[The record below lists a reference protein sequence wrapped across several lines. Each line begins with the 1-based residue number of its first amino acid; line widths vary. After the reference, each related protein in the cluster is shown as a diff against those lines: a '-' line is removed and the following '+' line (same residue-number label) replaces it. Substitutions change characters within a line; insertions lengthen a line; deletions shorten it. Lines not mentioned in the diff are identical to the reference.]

1 MAQASDQIRSEIGDT
16 RERLGETVDALAYKA
31 NVPQRTKNW
40 LGEKKD
46 AVASAVGGHTPDGE
60 EVGQQMRGMKR
71 TAERNPLGLAIAGAA
86 AGFLAGLLAPSTRVE
101 DEHIGPMADE
111 VKSTAADAGREAIER
126 GKEVARE
133 SGEAAV
139 ETAKERGREES
150 QELSSSLQ
158 DQVQDAASS
167 VGETS
172 PETTPPTTSRS
183 V

>member
-1 MAQASDQIRSEIGDT
+1 MAQASDQLRDEIGET

-31 NVPQRTKNW
+31 NVPKRTKNW

-46 AVASAVGGHTPDGE
+46 AMTGAVSGHTPDGQ
-60 EVGQQMRGMKR
+60 EVKHQMRGVKR

-86 AGFLAGLLAPSTRVE
+86 AGFLAGLLTPSTRVE
-101 DEHIGPMADE
+101 DEKLGPMADE
-111 VKSTAADAGREAIER
+111 VKSTAADAGREALER

-133 SGEAAV
+133 SGQAAM

-158 DQVQDAASS
+158 DKAQEVTGSQ
-167 VGETS
+167 ETIV
-172 PETTPPTTSRS
+172 ETTPTTTSRS

>member
-1 MAQASDQIRSEIGDT
+1 MAQASDQIRGDIEDT

-31 NVPQRTKNW
+31 NVPERTKNW

-46 AVASAVGGHTPDGE
+46 AVTSAVGGHTPDGR
-60 EVGQQMRGMKR
+60 EVKQHARGLKR

-86 AGFLAGLLAPSTRVE
+86 AGFLAGLLTPSTRVE
-101 DEHIGPMADE
+101 DERIGPMADE
-111 VKSTAADAGREAIER
+111 VKSTAADAGREALER

-133 SGEAAV
+133 SGQAAV
-139 ETAKERGREES
+139 DTAKERGREES

-158 DQVQDAASS
+158 DKAHEAAGSTT
-167 VGETS
+167 ETS
-172 PETTPPTTSRS
+172 PETTPTTRSRS

>member
-1 MAQASDQIRSEIGDT
+1 MAQASDEIRSEIGDT

-46 AVASAVGGHTPDGE
+46 AVASAVGGHAPDGQ

-86 AGFLAGLLAPSTRVE
+86 AGFLAGLLTPSTRVE
-101 DEHIGPMADE
+101 DEKLGPMADE
-111 VKSTAADAGREAIER
+111 VKSTAADAGREALER

-133 SGEAAV
+133 SGQAAM

-150 QELSSSLQ
+150 EELSSSLQ
-158 DQVQDAASS
+158 EKAQDVTGSQ
-167 VGETS
+167 ETKA
-172 PETTPPTTSRS
+172 ETTPTTTSRS

>member
-1 MAQASDQIRSEIGDT
+1 MAQASDQIRSEIGET

-31 NVPQRTKNW
+31 NVPKRTKNW

-46 AVASAVGGHTPDGE
+46 AVTGAVSGHTPDGE
-60 EVGQQMRGMKR
+60 EVRQQMGGMKR
-71 TAERNPLGLAIAGAA
+71 TAERNPLGLALAGAA
-86 AGFLAGLLAPSTRVE
+86 AGFLAGLLTPSTRVE
-101 DEHIGPMADE
+101 DEKLGPMADE
-111 VKSTAADAGREAIER
+111 VKSTAADAGREALER

-133 SGEAAV
+133 SGQAAM

-158 DQVQDAASS
+158 EKAQEVTGS
-167 VGETS
+167 E
-172 PETTPPTTSRS
+172 ETTAETTSTTTSRS

>member
-1 MAQASDQIRSEIGDT
+1 MAQASDQIRGEIGET
-16 RERLGETVDALAYKA
+16 RERLGETVDALAYKT
-31 NVPQRTKNW
+31 NVPKRTKNW

-46 AVASAVGGHTPDGE
+46 AVTGAVSGHTPDGQ
-60 EVGQQMRGMKR
+60 EVKQQMSGMKR

-101 DEHIGPMADE
+101 DEKLGPMADD
-111 VKSTAADAGREAIER
+111 VKSTAADAGREALER

-133 SGEAAV
+133 SGQAAM

-158 DQVQDAASS
+158 DKAHEVAGSQ
-167 VGETS
+167 ETTT
-172 PETTPPTTSRS
+172 ETTPTTTSRS

>member
-1 MAQASDQIRSEIGDT
+1 MAQASDQIRGEIGDT

-31 NVPQRTKNW
+31 NVPKRTKNW

-46 AVASAVGGHTPDGE
+46 AVTSAVSGHTPDGQ
-60 EVGQQMRGMKR
+60 EVRGVKR

-86 AGFLAGLLAPSTRVE
+86 AGFLAGLLTPSTRVE
-101 DEHIGPMADE
+101 DEKIGPMADE
-111 VKSTAADAGREAIER
+111 VKSTAAEAGREALER

-133 SGEAAV
+133 TGQAAM
-139 ETAKERGREES
+139 ETAKESGREQS

-158 DQVQDAASS
+158 DKAHEATGSS
-167 VGETS
+167 EQPTQ
-172 PETTPPTTSRS
+172 TTQQATPQTTSRQ